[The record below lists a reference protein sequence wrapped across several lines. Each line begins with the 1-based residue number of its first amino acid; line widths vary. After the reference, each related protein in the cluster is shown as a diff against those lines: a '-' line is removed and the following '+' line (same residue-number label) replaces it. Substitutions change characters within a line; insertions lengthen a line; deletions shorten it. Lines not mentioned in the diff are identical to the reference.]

1 MVRKYTNKIIE
12 MVDGGFWERD
22 ELIRDL
28 LNYMSESDV
37 KDFYESY
44 GWDAG
49 VFYSIDEDD
58 DGQPSE
64 MDEWRDYD
72 PDC

>member
-12 MVDGGFWERD
+12 MVDEGLLDRD
-22 ELIRDL
+22 MLIRDL

-37 KDFYESY
+37 KDFYVSLGIDE
-44 GWDAG
+44 DEDL
-49 VFYSIDEDD
+49 DEDD

-64 MDEWRDYD
+64 MDEWLDYD
-72 PDC
+72 PGC